1 VFYVLTSLI
10 SVKYLSNKS
19 GTLKTLVIFKRS
31 PKIKAVE
38 RFTVYVV
45 DFEGSLAT
53 GILEYGLVGIDS
65 IEGIFSAEGAFC
77 KNRGRISDAEFAQH
91 HISEERVAGYEDFI
105 NVVPRFAELRA
116 KSFFCA
122 HNAAFENALLNSYCP
137 VVLNTY
143 GVCAGSQAF
152 WGPWLDTCVL
162 YKKYFKKVLQGTSRA
177 RGARKTTVDVGCT
190 DANGGSDD
198 ESNTSQFSLSENA
211 SYAYRSKVLPSVS
224 LQTLI
229 DGCGLTDV
237 LNNLG
242 ERFCPPDRRHWH
254 AALYDA
260 LACALLFLNFIRS
273 EAGRGKTLL
282 QLLHESASEATAE
295 ALRQPTLFH

>member
-1 VFYVLTSLI
+1 M
-10 SVKYLSNKS
+10 
-19 GTLKTLVIFKRS
+19 
-31 PKIKAVE
+31 E
-38 RFTVYVV
+38 RFTIYAV

-65 IEGIFSAEGAFC
+65 IEGIFSAESAFC
-77 KNRGRISDAEFAQH
+77 KNRGRVSDAEFAQH
-91 HISEERVAGYEDFI
+91 HISEERVAKYEDFI
-105 NVVPRFAELRA
+105 NIVPRFVELRR
-116 KSFFCA
+116 KGFFCA
-122 HNAAFENALLNSYCP
+122 HNAAFENSLLNSYCP
-137 VVLNTY
+137 VVLKAY
-143 GVCAGSQAF
+143 GGGASDSSS

-162 YKKYFKKVLQGTSRA
+162 YKRYFKKVL
-177 RGARKTTVDVGCT
+177 RGEIYSFAQEKAVSDT
-190 DANGGSDD
+190 DAEGDSGDEGS
-198 ESNTSQFSLSENA
+198 TSQSSFPDDA
-211 SYAYRSKVLPSVS
+211 SYMHRSLVLPSVG
-224 LQTLI
+224 LQILI
-229 DGCGLTDV
+229 DGCDLAEV

-273 EAGRGKTLL
+273 EAGHGKTLP

>member
-1 VFYVLTSLI
+1 MVYVSISLI
-10 SVKYLSNKS
+10 SLKYLSNKAY
-19 GTLKTLVIFKRS
+19 TPKTLVIFKRS
-31 PKIKAVE
+31 SKIKAVE
-38 RFTVYVV
+38 RFTVYVA

-65 IEGIFSAEGAFC
+65 VDGIFSAETAFC
-77 KNRGRISDAEFAQH
+77 KNRGRISDTEFAQH
-91 HISEERVAGYEDFI
+91 HISEEQVAKCGDFI
-105 NVVPRFAELRA
+105 NVVPKFVELRA
-116 KSFFCA
+116 ESFFCA

-143 GVCAGSQAF
+143 GVGAGSQAF

-162 YKKYFKKVLQGTSRA
+162 YKKYFKKVL
-177 RGARKTTVDVGCT
+177 RGKNSFVRTEKNCRCGDT
-190 DANGGSDD
+190 DAEGASHK
-198 ESNTSQFSLSENA
+198 ESGASQS
-211 SYAYRSKVLPSVS
+211 
-224 LQTLI
+224 
-229 DGCGLTDV
+229 
-237 LNNLG
+237 NNLG

-273 EAGRGKTLL
+273 EAGHGKTLP

>member
-1 VFYVLTSLI
+1 M
-10 SVKYLSNKS
+10 
-19 GTLKTLVIFKRS
+19 
-31 PKIKAVE
+31 E
-38 RFTVYVV
+38 RFTVYAV

-65 IEGIFSAEGAFC
+65 VDGIFSIETAFC
-77 KNRGRISDAEFAQH
+77 KNRGRISDVEFAQH
-91 HISEERVAGYEDFI
+91 HISEERVAKYEDFI
-105 NVVPRFAELRA
+105 NAVPKFVELRA

-143 GVCAGSQAF
+143 GVASGAQAS

-162 YKKYFKKVLQGTSRA
+162 YKKYFKKVLRGKILSFAREKNVGDTDMKDGSDNECGTSQ
-177 RGARKTTVDVGCT
+177 
-190 DANGGSDD
+190 SSFPDD
-198 ESNTSQFSLSENA
+198 A
-211 SYAYRSKVLPSVS
+211 SYVYRSKVLPSVG

-229 DGCGLTDV
+229 DGCGLTEV

-273 EAGRGKTLL
+273 EAGCGKTLP

>member
-1 VFYVLTSLI
+1 M
-10 SVKYLSNKS
+10 
-19 GTLKTLVIFKRS
+19 
-31 PKIKAVE
+31 E

-91 HISEERVAGYEDFI
+91 HISEERVARCEDFI
-105 NVVPRFAELRA
+105 NVVPRFVELRR
-116 KSFFCA
+116 KGFFCA

-137 VVLNTY
+137 VVLKAY
-143 GVCAGSQAF
+143 GVASGAQAS

-162 YKKYFKKVLQGTSRA
+162 YKKYFKKVL
-177 RGARKTTVDVGCT
+177 RGKISLFSQKKTVDIDDI
-190 DANGGSDD
+190 DAKDVSGNED
-198 ESNTSQFSLSENA
+198 NISQPSLSNDA
-211 SYAYRSKVLPSVS
+211 SYRYCSQALPSVS

-229 DGCGLTDV
+229 DGCGLTEV
-237 LNNLG
+237 LNNLS
-242 ERFCPPDRRHWH
+242 ERFCPPDRRHYH

-273 EAGRGKTLL
+273 AAGRGKTLS
-282 QLLHESASEATAE
+282 QLLQESASEATAE

>member
-1 VFYVLTSLI
+1 M
-10 SVKYLSNKS
+10 
-19 GTLKTLVIFKRS
+19 
-31 PKIKAVE
+31 E

-65 IEGIFSAEGAFC
+65 VGGIFSAESAFC
-77 KNRGRISDAEFAQH
+77 KNRGRISDAEFVQH
-91 HISEERVAGYEDFI
+91 HISEERVAKYEDFI
-105 NVVPRFAELRA
+105 NVVPKFVELRR
-116 KSFFCA
+116 KGFFCA
-122 HNAAFENALLNSYCP
+122 HNAAFENSLLNSYCP
-137 VVLNTY
+137 VVLKTQ
-143 GVCAGSQAF
+143 GGASDSSS

-162 YKKYFKKVLQGTSRA
+162 YKRYFKKVL
-177 RGARKTTVDVGCT
+177 RGKIPLSAQKKTADVG
-190 DANGGSDD
+190 DADAKDASGNESDMSHHSFSDD
-198 ESNTSQFSLSENA
+198 A
-211 SYAYRSKVLPSVS
+211 SYIYRSQALPSVG

-229 DGCGLTDV
+229 NGCGLTEV

-254 AALYDA
+254 TALYDA

-273 EAGRGKTLL
+273 EAGRGKTLM

>member
-1 VFYVLTSLI
+1 M
-10 SVKYLSNKS
+10 
-19 GTLKTLVIFKRS
+19 
-31 PKIKAVE
+31 
-38 RFTVYVV
+38 

-91 HISEERVAGYEDFI
+91 HISEERVAVYEDFI

-122 HNAAFENALLNSYCP
+122 HNAAFENALMNSYCP

-143 GVCAGSQAF
+143 GVGAGSQAS

-162 YKKYFKKVLQGTSRA
+162 YKKYFKKVL
-177 RGARKTTVDVGCT
+177 RGKAPSYSQRQTVGDT
-190 DANGGSDD
+190 NAESGSDNED
-198 ESNTSQFSLSENA
+198 NIPQLSFPDDA
-211 SYAYRSKVLPSVS
+211 SYAYRSKVLPSVG

-229 DGCGLTDV
+229 DGCGLAEV
-237 LNNLG
+237 LNDLG
-242 ERFCPPDRRHWH
+242 ERFCPPERRHWH

-273 EAGRGKTLL
+273 EAGCGKTLS

>member
-1 VFYVLTSLI
+1 M
-10 SVKYLSNKS
+10 
-19 GTLKTLVIFKRS
+19 
-31 PKIKAVE
+31 E
-38 RFTVYVV
+38 RFTTYAV

-65 IEGIFSAEGAFC
+65 VDGIFSAETAFC

-91 HISEERVAGYEDFI
+91 HISEERVATKRDFMDI
-105 NVVPRFAELRA
+105 VPRFLELRR
-116 KSFFCA
+116 KGFFCA
-122 HNAAFENALLNSYCP
+122 HNAAFENALLNSYCS
-137 VVLNTY
+137 VVLKAY
-143 GVCAGSQAF
+143 GSVSGAQAS

-162 YKKYFKKVLQGTSRA
+162 HKKYFKKVL
-177 RGARKTTVDVGCT
+177 RGKNSFVRTEKNCRCGDT
-190 DANGGSDD
+190 DAEGASHK
-198 ESNTSQFSLSENA
+198 ESGASQSSFPNDA
-211 SYAYRSKVLPSVS
+211 SYMHRSQALPSVS

-229 DGCGLTDV
+229 DDCGLTEV

-254 AALYDA
+254 TALYDA

-273 EAGRGKTLL
+273 EAGRGKTLM

>member
-1 VFYVLTSLI
+1 M
-10 SVKYLSNKS
+10 
-19 GTLKTLVIFKRS
+19 
-31 PKIKAVE
+31 E

-65 IEGIFSAEGAFC
+65 IEGVFSAEGAFC

-143 GVCAGSQAF
+143 GVGAGSQAF

-162 YKKYFKKVLQGTSRA
+162 YKKYFKKVLRGKILSSKQTSS
-177 RGARKTTVDVGCT
+177 KQKITVDVGAA
-190 DANGGSDD
+190 DEEGMSGNEGG
-198 ESNTSQFSLSENA
+198 TSQSSFPDDA
-211 SYAYRSKVLPSVS
+211 SYVHRSQALPSVG

-229 DGCGLTDV
+229 DGCDLAEV
-237 LNNLG
+237 LNSLG

-273 EAGRGKTLL
+273 EAGCGKTLS

>member
-1 VFYVLTSLI
+1 M
-10 SVKYLSNKS
+10 
-19 GTLKTLVIFKRS
+19 
-31 PKIKAVE
+31 E

-65 IEGIFSAEGAFC
+65 IDGVFSAEGAFC

-91 HISEERVAGYEDFI
+91 HISEERVARCEDFI
-105 NVVPRFAELRA
+105 NVVPKFVELRRGG
-116 KSFFCA
+116 FFCA

-143 GVCAGSQAF
+143 GVGAGSQAF

-162 YKKYFKKVLQGTSRA
+162 YKKYFKKVLRGKNSFVRIEENCRCGDADAGGESGDRGGISR
-177 RGARKTTVDVGCT
+177 
-190 DANGGSDD
+190 S
-198 ESNTSQFSLSENA
+198 SLSDCMC
-211 SYAYRSKVLPSVS
+211 RSKALPSVG

-229 DGCGLTDV
+229 DGCGLTEV

-273 EAGRGKTLL
+273 EAGRGKTLP
-282 QLLHESASEATAE
+282 QLLHESASEMTAE

>member
-1 VFYVLTSLI
+1 M
-10 SVKYLSNKS
+10 
-19 GTLKTLVIFKRS
+19 
-31 PKIKAVE
+31 E
-38 RFTVYVV
+38 RFTVYAV

-77 KNRGRISDAEFAQH
+77 KNRGRISDAEFVQH
-91 HISEERVAGYEDFI
+91 HISAEQVARCSDFI
-105 NVVPRFAELRA
+105 NVVPRFAELRT

-137 VVLNTY
+137 VVLNAC
-143 GVCAGSQAF
+143 GIASGSQAS

-162 YKKYFKKVLQGTSRA
+162 YKKYFKKVL
-177 RGARKTTVDVGCT
+177 RGKILSSVRKITVDNT
-190 DANGGSDD
+190 DAKDMSGN
-198 ESNTSQFSLSENA
+198 ESNTSQPSLSENA
-211 SYAYRSKVLPSVS
+211 PYAYRSQALPSVG

-229 DGCGLTDV
+229 DGCGLTEV

-242 ERFCPPDRRHWH
+242 ERFCPLDRRHWY

-273 EAGRGKTLL
+273 EAGCGKTLP

>member
-19 GTLKTLVIFKRS
+19 STLKTLVIFKRS

-143 GVCAGSQAF
+143 GVGAGSQAF
-152 WGPWLDTCVL
+152 WGPWLDTCVF
-162 YKKYFKKVLQGTSRA
+162 YKKYFKKVL
-177 RGARKTTVDVGCT
+177 RGKIHSSKRKITVDIGAADT
-190 DANGGSDD
+190 EGGSDNED
-198 ESNTSQFSLSENA
+198 NIPQLSFPDNA
-211 SYAYRSKVLPSVS
+211 SCMYRSQVLPSVG

-260 LACALLFLNFIRS
+260 LACALLLLNFIRS
-273 EAGRGKTLL
+273 EAGHGKTLP
-282 QLLHESASEATAE
+282 QLLYESASEATAE

>member
-1 VFYVLTSLI
+1 MFLISLI
-10 SVKYLSNKS
+10 PVKYLCNKS
-19 GTLKTLVIFKRS
+19 GTPKTLVILKRP

-38 RFTVYVV
+38 RFTIYAV

-65 IEGIFSAEGAFC
+65 SDGVFSAEGAFC

-91 HISEERVAGYEDFI
+91 HISEERVGRCEDFVD
-105 NVVPRFAELRA
+105 VVPRFAELRA

-122 HNAAFENALLNSYCP
+122 HNAAFENSLLNSYCP
-137 VVLNTY
+137 VVLKAY
-143 GVCAGSQAF
+143 GVASDSQAS

-162 YKKYFKKVLQGTSRA
+162 YKKYFKKVL
-177 RGARKTTVDVGCT
+177 RGKIPSFARKKNVGNT
-190 DANGGSDD
+190 DAEGRSPD
-198 ESNTSQFSLSENA
+198 ESGVSQPLSPENA
-211 SYAYRSKVLPSVS
+211 SHAYRSQALPSVS

-229 DGCGLTDV
+229 DGCGLAEV

-242 ERFCPPDRRHWH
+242 ERFCPIDRRHYH

-273 EAGRGKTLL
+273 EAGRGKTLP

>member
-1 VFYVLTSLI
+1 MVYVSISLI
-10 SVKYLSNKS
+10 SLKYLSNKAY
-19 GTLKTLVIFKRS
+19 TPKTLVIFKRS
-31 PKIKAVE
+31 SKIKAVE
-38 RFTVYVV
+38 RFTVYVA

-65 IEGIFSAEGAFC
+65 VDGIFSAETAFC
-77 KNRGRISDAEFAQH
+77 KNRGRISDTEFAQH
-91 HISEERVAGYEDFI
+91 HISEEQVAKCGDFI
-105 NVVPRFAELRA
+105 NVVPKFVELRA
-116 KSFFCA
+116 ESFFCA

-143 GVCAGSQAF
+143 GVGAGSQAF

-162 YKKYFKKVLQGTSRA
+162 YKKYFKKVL
-177 RGARKTTVDVGCT
+177 RGKNSFVRTEKNCRCGDT
-190 DANGGSDD
+190 DAEGASHKESGASQSSFPDD
-198 ESNTSQFSLSENA
+198 V
-211 SYAYRSKVLPSVS
+211 SYVYRSKVLPSVG

-229 DGCGLTDV
+229 DGCGLTEV

-273 EAGRGKTLL
+273 EAGHGKTLP

>member
-1 VFYVLTSLI
+1 MVYVLTSLI
-10 SVKYLSNKS
+10 SVKYLSNKAYI
-19 GTLKTLVIFKRS
+19 LKTLVIFKRS
-31 PKIKAVE
+31 SKIKAVE

-105 NVVPRFAELRA
+105 NVVPRFLELRR
-116 KSFFCA
+116 KGFFCA

-137 VVLNTY
+137 VVLNACS
-143 GVCAGSQAF
+143 VASGSQAS
-152 WGPWLDTCVL
+152 WEPWLDTCVL
-162 YKKYFKKVLQGTSRA
+162 YKKYFKKVLRVKIPLFAQ
-177 RGARKTTVDVGCT
+177 KKTVDVDNT
-190 DANGGSDD
+190 DAEGGSDN
-198 ESNTSQFSLSENA
+198 ECGASQSSFPDDV
-211 SYAYRSKVLPSVS
+211 SYVYRSRVLPSVG

-229 DGCGLTDV
+229 DGCGLTEV

-273 EAGRGKTLL
+273 EAGCGKTLP
-282 QLLHESASEATAE
+282 QLLHESASKATAE
-295 ALRQPTLFH
+295 VLRQPTLFH

>member
-1 VFYVLTSLI
+1 M
-10 SVKYLSNKS
+10 
-19 GTLKTLVIFKRS
+19 
-31 PKIKAVE
+31 E

-45 DFEGSLAT
+45 DFEGNLET

-65 IEGIFSAEGAFC
+65 VGGIFSAESAFC

-91 HISEERVAGYEDFI
+91 HISEERVAKYKDFI
-105 NVVPRFAELRA
+105 NVVPKFVELRT

-137 VVLNTY
+137 VVLKAQ
-143 GVCAGSQAF
+143 GGASGSSS
-152 WGPWLDTCVL
+152 WSPWLDTCVL
-162 YKKYFKKVLQGTSRA
+162 YKKYFKKVLRGTSRA

-211 SYAYRSKVLPSVS
+211 SYAYRSQALPSVS

-229 DGCGLTDV
+229 DGCGLTKV

-273 EAGRGKTLL
+273 EAGRGKILP

>member
-1 VFYVLTSLI
+1 M
-10 SVKYLSNKS
+10 
-19 GTLKTLVIFKRS
+19 
-31 PKIKAVE
+31 E

-65 IEGIFSAEGAFC
+65 VGGIFSAESAFC
-77 KNRGRISDAEFAQH
+77 KNRGCISGAEFAQH
-91 HISEERVAGYEDFI
+91 HISEERVAKYEDFI
-105 NVVPRFAELRA
+105 NAVPKFVELRA

-137 VVLNTY
+137 VVLNACS
-143 GVCAGSQAF
+143 VASGSQAS

-162 YKKYFKKVLQGTSRA
+162 YKKYFKKVL
-177 RGARKTTVDVGCT
+177 RGKIPSSARKITVDVGDSNAK
-190 DANGGSDD
+190 DASGNESGVLQSSLSDD
-198 ESNTSQFSLSENA
+198 ASHMYHSLA
-211 SYAYRSKVLPSVS
+211 LPSVS

-229 DGCGLTDV
+229 DGCGLRDV

-242 ERFCPPDRRHWH
+242 ERFCPPDRRHYH

-273 EAGRGKTLL
+273 EAGRRKTLP

-295 ALRQPTLFH
+295 ALRQPTLFGSQGL

>member
-1 VFYVLTSLI
+1 M
-10 SVKYLSNKS
+10 
-19 GTLKTLVIFKRS
+19 
-31 PKIKAVE
+31 E

-65 IEGIFSAEGAFC
+65 IEGIFSAETAFC

-91 HISEERVAGYEDFI
+91 RISEERVARCEDFI
-105 NVVPRFAELRA
+105 DVVPKFVELRRGG
-116 KSFFCA
+116 FFCA

-143 GVCAGSQAF
+143 GVGAGSQAF

-162 YKKYFKKVLQGTSRA
+162 YKKYFKKVL
-177 RGARKTTVDVGCT
+177 RGKIPSLTHRKTIDNT
-190 DANGGSDD
+190 DAEGMSGDEGGTLQPSLSDNLSDD
-198 ESNTSQFSLSENA
+198 A
-211 SYAYRSKVLPSVS
+211 SCIYRSQALPSVS

-229 DGCGLTDV
+229 DGCGLTEV

-242 ERFCPPDRRHWH
+242 ERFCPPDRRHYH

-273 EAGRGKTLL
+273 EAGHGKTLP

-295 ALRQPTLFH
+295 ALRQPMLFY

>member
-1 VFYVLTSLI
+1 M
-10 SVKYLSNKS
+10 
-19 GTLKTLVIFKRS
+19 
-31 PKIKAVE
+31 E
-38 RFTVYVV
+38 RFRVYAV

-65 IEGIFSAEGAFC
+65 MNGIFSAESAFC

-91 HISEERVAGYEDFI
+91 HISEERVARCEDFI
-105 NVVPRFAELRA
+105 NVVPKFVELRRGG
-116 KSFFCA
+116 FFCA
-122 HNAAFENALLNSYCP
+122 HNAAFENSLLNSYCP
-137 VVLNTY
+137 VVLKAY
-143 GVCAGSQAF
+143 GGGASDSSS

-162 YKKYFKKVLQGTSRA
+162 YKKYFKKVL
-177 RGARKTTVDVGCT
+177 RGKIHSSKRKITVDIGAADT
-190 DANGGSDD
+190 EGGSDNED
-198 ESNTSQFSLSENA
+198 NIPQLSFPDDA
-211 SYAYRSKVLPSVS
+211 SYIYRSQALPSVG

-229 DGCGLTDV
+229 NGCGLTEV

-273 EAGRGKTLL
+273 EAGCGKTLP
-282 QLLHESASEATAE
+282 QLLHESASNAVSE